1 MMQKNRFIVF
11 EPVLETHCSKEPI
24 RRDESDF
31 PSLSSA
37 RSGTFPTDAF
47 IMQLRNLHT
56 CKCMKIR
63 VLFTRHNATVRMYR
77 FWEHYYTRAMPVL
90 VVMICAETISAG
102 KSLKISNQWDYAFRL
117 FSLPLPSEK
126 CYSGPGYNL
135 WCWMGVLGL
144 TVCVVFLYER
154 VEVPSCHRAPF
165 PPKLHQQIHFLIR
178 TKERESGY
186 KVMKKSETGT
196 GRLWI

>member
-1 MMQKNRFIVF
+1 MTQWCKRIALLFLNRFLKQTVR
-11 EPVLETHCSKEPI
+11 KI
-24 RRDESDF
+24 RFAEMSQSDF

-126 CYSGPGYNL
+126 CYSGPGYNF
-135 WCWMGVLGL
+135 WCWMGV
-144 TVCVVFLYER
+144 
-154 VEVPSCHRAPF
+154 
-165 PPKLHQQIHFLIR
+165 
-178 TKERESGY
+178 
-186 KVMKKSETGT
+186 
-196 GRLWI
+196 